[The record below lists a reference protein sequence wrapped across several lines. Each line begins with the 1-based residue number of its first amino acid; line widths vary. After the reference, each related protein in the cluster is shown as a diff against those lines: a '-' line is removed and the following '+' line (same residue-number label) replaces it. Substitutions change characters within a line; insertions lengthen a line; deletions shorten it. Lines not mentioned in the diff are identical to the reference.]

1 MFFSGSCSRDTLFFD
16 LIFLLLAETGG
27 QSDMAVIFF
36 DIDGTL
42 LNWNKEMPEST
53 VRTLRMLRRYGH
65 EPIIC
70 TGRTKVF
77 AELEPSLRDGFD
89 GRLYGCGTNLFY
101 RGEEL
106 LLSEIPYDDL
116 RLCMD
121 TLKEADMPFILEGRD
136 YFYSRS
142 EELAKEAYGRYII
155 SSLGDRMLDADE
167 HREELHVNKLIA
179 VLLRRHKD
187 TAPEDIDYVTKKL
200 SSRFQVMNHNNRA
213 LEIVPLGFTK
223 ATAIEML
230 CSRIG
235 LDPKDAYAVGDGN
248 NDIEM
253 LRLVGHGIAMG
264 EASPGAKEA
273 ASYVTS
279 GVNEHGIYL
288 AMRHFDLI

>member
-1 MFFSGSCSRDTLFFD
+1 
-16 LIFLLLAETGG
+16 
-27 QSDMAVIFF
+27 MAAIFF

-42 LNWNKEMPEST
+42 LNWKKEMPEST
-53 VRTLRMLRRYGH
+53 ARTLQVLRRYGH

-77 AELEPSLRDGFD
+77 AEMEPSLRDGFD

-106 LLSEIPYDDL
+106 LQREISHDDL
-116 RLCMD
+116 KLCID
-121 TLKEADMPFILEGRD
+121 TLTEADMPFILEGRD
-136 YFYSRS
+136 YFYARS
-142 EELAKEAYGRYII
+142 SELAEEAYGRYII
-155 SSLGDRMLDADE
+155 DSLGSRMLDADA
-167 HREELHVNKLIA
+167 HIRDLHVNKLIA
-179 VLLRRHKD
+179 VLLKRHKD
-187 TAPEDIDYVTKKL
+187 TAMQDIDYVTQRL

-213 LEIVPLGFTK
+213 LEIVPRGFTK

-248 NDIEM
+248 NDVEM

-264 EASPGAKEA
+264 EASPAAKEA

-288 AMRHFDLI
+288 AMRHFELI